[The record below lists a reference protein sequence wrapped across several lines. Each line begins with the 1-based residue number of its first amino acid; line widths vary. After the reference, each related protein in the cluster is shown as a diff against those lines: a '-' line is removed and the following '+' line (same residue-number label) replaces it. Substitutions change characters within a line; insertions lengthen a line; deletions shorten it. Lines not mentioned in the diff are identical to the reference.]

1 MSWGST
7 FFVCLFFEGMSMSLG
22 FCILSSICL
31 FFQLMH
37 VCVYLC
43 L

>member
-1 MSWGST
+1 
-7 FFVCLFFEGMSMSLG
+7 MSLG